1 MAVGQIDKAIGST
14 TEKGLNI
21 VGYGVGLL
29 LWVVGVMFFTLN
41 MRKVLLKKL
50 Y

>member
-21 VGYGVGLL
+21 VGCGYGVGLL

-41 MRKVLLKKL
+41 MS
-50 Y
+50 